1 MKWFLQVGCYEV
13 FGKSVADRLEV
24 LIPILAATFVLQVI
38 NPNKQGGGV
47 NSSHTSLHPVGLKL
61 VN

>member
-1 MKWFLQVGCYEV
+1 M

-38 NPNKQGGGV
+38 NPNKQEGGV

>member
-1 MKWFLQVGCYEV
+1 M

-38 NPNKQGGGV
+38 NPNKQGGRGEDADFR
-47 NSSHTSLHPVGLKL
+47 TF
-61 VN
+61 